1 MKLVWFSAAIALMA
15 TPGYGTEV
23 TAQPAIE
30 EDIDYFD
37 LAQALAQ
44 TDAEQLPSA
53 ANPIAQ
59 AKESMKELKQMVE
72 QDDAK
77 KMGYAEYNVFK
88 KLRAEF
94 RKRGKKSDEIFRKLK
109 ILLKNGWEGKK
120 TLEKL

>member
-1 MKLVWFSAAIALMA
+1 
-15 TPGYGTEV
+15 
-23 TAQPAIE
+23 
-30 EDIDYFD
+30 
-37 LAQALAQ
+37 
-44 TDAEQLPSA
+44 
-53 ANPIAQ
+53 
-59 AKESMKELKQMVE
+59 MVE